1 MTLKSMLLAALAGF
15 ATMAA
20 AHHSFA
26 VYDMTTT
33 VEFEGVVETLKFRN
47 PHIAMTLLRKNED
60 GEEEKVEFVE
70 GAPANMLV
78 RMGLDPARIKP
89 GTKIKAVGSPRTDNP
104 NAYFLRTIILED
116 GTRFESLGNDR
127 ER

>member
-1 MTLKSMLLAALAGF
+1 MRLDAMLLGAVLACFSAAAG
-15 ATMAA
+15 

-26 VYDMTTT
+26 IYDMTTT

-47 PHIAMTLLRKNED
+47 PHIAMTLLRKTAS
-60 GEEEKVEFVE
+60 GEEERIEFVE

-78 RMGLDPARIKP
+78 RMGLDPARIQP
-89 GTKIKAVGSPRTDNP
+89 GAKIKAVGSPRTDNP

-116 GTRFESLGNDR
+116 GTTFQSLG